1 MLAIT
6 TLDYTDDPAVRRE
19 IDALV
24 RVAREFGALGW
35 TPATSGNYSLRLG
48 PNRLLLTRS
57 GVHKRDLDL
66 DGLMQV
72 DGQGKPLDAGRSSAE
87 TGLHVQLYQL
97 DPAIGAVL
105 HVHSPAATVA
115 SRRYAADGELVF
127 RNYELLKAFA
137 GIHSHDVE
145 VRIPI
150 VPNEQD
156 IDRLAESIAPHLGQ
170 NPRPWGYLIE
180 GHGIYAWGANVAE
193 AARHLEALDFL
204 LACHLMETPIKLS

>member
-1 MLAIT
+1 MLAAPIAT
-6 TLDYTDDPAVRRE
+6 PSKTFAESVE
-19 IDALV
+19 AQALV

-35 TPATSGNYSLRLG
+35 TPATSGNYSIRFG
-48 PNRLLLTRS
+48 EDRILLTRS
-57 GVHKRDLDL
+57 GVQKRDLDV
-66 DGLMQV
+66 DGLMMV
-72 DGQGKPLDAGRSSAE
+72 DGHGRPIDAGRSSAE

-97 DPAIGAVL
+97 DPGINAVL
-105 HVHSPAATVA
+105 HVHSPAATVV
-115 SRRYAADGELVF
+115 SRRYAADGQIKF
-127 RNYELLKAFA
+127 SNYELLKAFS

-156 IDRLAESIAPHLGQ
+156 IERLAASIEPHLAQ
-170 NPRPWGYLIE
+170 NPRPWAYLIE